1 MTLTGPAWAIA
12 AADLRAEFRRPEGL
26 ARLLLPVLAGSILVG
41 AALGVG
47 PEARE
52 ALPALLWLL
61 LLFGALLAAPALGE
75 PAAVEGLL
83 ATGVAPGALLLG
95 RALSTALLLA
105 LGGFLLFGL
114 LLLFFGVPGPVDP
127 ASVAA
132 VLLLGAGAL
141 AAAVTPPSLLL
152 QRSRARGALLPLL
165 AAPLL
170 LPLVLAAAAGLR
182 RGLAGSVPAPE
193 LAFILLFG
201 ASVGLLSHR
210 IASHVLE
217 VE

>member
-1 MTLTGPAWAIA
+1 MTPLGPLLAIV
-12 AADLRAEFRRPEGL
+12 AADLRAEARRPEGL
-26 ARLLLPVLAGSILVG
+26 ARLLLPVVAGSILAG

-61 LLFGALLAAPALGE
+61 LLFGALLAAPVLGE
-75 PAAVEGLL
+75 PSATEGLL
-83 ATGVAPGALLLG
+83 ASGLPPGTLLLA
-95 RALSTALLLA
+95 RALSSALLLA
-105 LGGFLLFGL
+105 PGGCLLL
-114 LLLFFGVPGPVDP
+114 ALLLFFSGVPGGADP
-127 ASVAA
+127 AAVAA
-132 VLLLGAGAL
+132 VLLLGAAGL

-170 LPLVLAAAAGLR
+170 LPLLLAAAAGLR
-182 RGLAGSVPAPE
+182 QGLSGAFPAPE
-193 LAFILLFG
+193 LAFIFLFG
-201 ASVGLLSHR
+201 AAVVLLSHR